1 MKLYADPR
9 QLPFLV
15 TACGDDYVA
24 IDGRRFE
31 RSLLLSPA
39 GIDSAWGPADFAGLD
54 GCHLA
59 ALAALDCDVLLLGTG
74 RRQRFPRPALLQP
87 LIAAGLPVEAMGTAA
102 ACRTYN
108 VLRAEGRAVAA
119 ALIVEPVPPAP

>member
-1 MKLYADPR
+1 MKLHADLR

-15 TACGDDYVA
+15 TACGDDHVA

-39 GIDSAWGPADFAGLD
+39 GIDAAWGPADFVGLD
-54 GCHLA
+54 ARHLA

-74 RRQRFPRPALLQP
+74 RRQCFPPPALLQP
-87 LIAAGLPVEAMGTAA
+87 FIAAGLPVEAMSTVA

-108 VLRAEGRAVAA
+108 VLRAEGRAVVA
-119 ALIVEPVPPAP
+119 ALIVEPAP